1 MSSSDNSQLVSP
13 ILIRRIMIYPLANAI
28 HSLNKQMSID
38 DILLRVTHNGGQNNL
53 GLCEKALPSNCYV
66 GLCN

>member
-1 MSSSDNSQLVSP
+1 MTL
-13 ILIRRIMIYPLANAI
+13 R
-28 HSLNKQMSID
+28 SINQGTD
-38 DILLRVTHNGGQNNL
+38 DILLRVTHNGGQNKL